1 MTLAAMHYD
10 SLFDFVFRVPD
21 KKGRLV
27 VQKYY
32 NYLNG
37 YVTSTISQRN
47 VKRFADGHLPYPY
60 FLPAWI
66 ANSIHT

>member
-1 MTLAAMHYD
+1 MTLATMHYD
-10 SLFDFVFRVPD
+10 SLFDFVYRVPD

-32 NYLNG
+32 KYLQG

-47 VKRFADGHLPYPY
+47 VKRFKEGHLPYPY
-60 FLPAWI
+60 FLPEYI
-66 ANSIHT
+66 ANSVHT

>member
-1 MTLAAMHYD
+1 MTLATMHYD
-10 SLFDFVFRVPD
+10 SLFDFVYRVAD

-32 NYLNG
+32 KYLQG

-47 VKRFADGHLPYPY
+47 VKRFKEGHLPYPY
-60 FLPAWI
+60 FLPEYI

>member
-10 SLFDFVFRVPD
+10 SLFDFVPHVPD

-32 NYLNG
+32 NYLHG
-37 YVTSTISQRN
+37 YVTSVISQRN
-47 VKRFADGHLPYPY
+47 VKRFKEGHLPYPY

>member
-1 MTLAAMHYD
+1 MTLATMHYD
-10 SLFDFVFRVPD
+10 SLFDFVYRVPD

-32 NYLNG
+32 KYLQG
-37 YVTSTISQRN
+37 HVTSTISQRN
-47 VKRFADGHLPYPY
+47 VKRFKEGHLPYPY
-60 FLPAWI
+60 FLPEYI